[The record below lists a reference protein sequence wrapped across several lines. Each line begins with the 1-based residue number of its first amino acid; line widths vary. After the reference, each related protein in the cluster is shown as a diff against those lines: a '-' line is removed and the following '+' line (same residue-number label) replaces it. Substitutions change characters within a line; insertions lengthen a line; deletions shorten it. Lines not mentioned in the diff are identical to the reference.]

1 MEKRQGDLTRKN
13 DRKLLHGKE
22 MEKSDMEKRQ
32 KDLTYKKTGRFDKE
46 QRLENLMWERDRG
59 LTWKKDRKIC
69 LEKKD

>member
-1 MEKRQGDLTRKN
+1 MEKRQGNLTRKN

-32 KDLTYKKTGRFDKE
+32 KDLTYKKTGRFDIE

-59 LTWKKDRKIC
+59 LTWKKDRKI
-69 LEKKD
+69 

>member
-32 KDLTYKKTGRFDKE
+32 KDLTYKKTGRFDIE
-46 QRLENLMWERDRG
+46 
-59 LTWKKDRKIC
+59 
-69 LEKKD
+69 

>member
-32 KDLTYKKTGRFDKE
+32 KDLTYKKTGRFDIE

-59 LTWKKDRKIC
+59 LTWKKDRKI
-69 LEKKD
+69 